1 MATLSLRARDRGASF
16 AGHKCRD
23 WFLGNMP
30 ALELTEELSSV
41 GIKNS
46 PEADHHIINKQNKN
60 LNFFQP
66 IKHHII

>member
-1 MATLSLRARDRGASF
+1 MPTLSLRARDRGLVSPATDV
-16 AGHKCRD
+16 GRD
-23 WFLGNMP
+23 WFLGNVP

-46 PEADHHIINKQNKN
+46 PEADHHINKQNKN